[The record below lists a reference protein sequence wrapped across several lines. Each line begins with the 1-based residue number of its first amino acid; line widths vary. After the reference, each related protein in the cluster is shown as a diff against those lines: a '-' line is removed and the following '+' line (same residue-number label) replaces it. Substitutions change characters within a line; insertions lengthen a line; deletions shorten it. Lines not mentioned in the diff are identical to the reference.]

1 MRIAESLVDLVGD
14 TPLLRLARLF
24 QGAPAR
30 VLGKLEFFNPGSSVK
45 DRTGLAMVLAAERS
59 GKLKP
64 GMTIVEPTSG
74 NTGIALAW
82 IAAVRGYKLILTMPE
97 SMSKE
102 RRQLLGFLG
111 ATVALTPAVSGM
123 GGAVAKANE
132 ILASTPDAFMP
143 MQFNNPANPAVHR
156 ATTGPEIWRDTD
168 GQVDAFV
175 AGVGTGG
182 TISGVGECLK
192 KHKPGVRV
200 VAIEPRTSPVLS
212 GGKAG
217 PHLIQGIGAEFVPET
232 FNRAVVDEILAVS
245 DDEALDWMK
254 ALAAKEGLLA
264 GISSGAAVA
273 AVDKLIKRPEYMGK
287 TIVVL
292 LPDTAERYLGT
303 YDL

>member
-1 MRIAESLVDLVGD
+1 MRVAESLVDLVGD

-30 VLGKLEFFNPGSSVK
+30 VLGKLEFFNPASSVK
-45 DRTGLAMVLAAERS
+45 DRTGLSMVMAAERS

-102 RRQLLGFLG
+102 RRKLLGFLG
-111 ATVALTPAVSGM
+111 ATVVLTPAVSGM

-132 ILASTPDAFMP
+132 ILASMPDGFMP

-156 ATTGPEIWRDTD
+156 ATTGPEIWRDTG
-168 GQVDAFV
+168 GQVDVFV

-192 KHKPGVRV
+192 RHKPGVRV

-217 PHLIQGIGAEFVPET
+217 PHLIQGLGAEFVPET

-254 ALAAKEGLLA
+254 ALAVREGLLA

-273 AVDKLIKRPEYMGK
+273 AVDKLIKRPEYAGK

>member
-1 MRIAESLVDLVGD
+1 MRIAESLTDLVGD

-30 VLGKLEFFNPGSSVK
+30 VLGKLEFFNPGGSVK

-59 GKLKP
+59 EKLKR

-102 RRQLLGFLG
+102 RRKLLGFLG
-111 ATVALTPAVSGM
+111 ATVVLTPAVSGM

-132 ILASTPDAFMP
+132 ILASMPDGFMP

-156 ATTGPEIWRDTD
+156 ATTGPEIWRDTG
-168 GQVDAFV
+168 GQVDVFV

-254 ALAAKEGLLA
+254 ALAVREGLLA

-273 AVDKLIKRPEYMGK
+273 AVDKLIRRPEYTGK

>member
-1 MRIAESLVDLVGD
+1 
-14 TPLLRLARLF
+14 
-24 QGAPAR
+24 
-30 VLGKLEFFNPGSSVK
+30 
-45 DRTGLAMVLAAERS
+45 MVMAAERS

-102 RRQLLGFLG
+102 RRKLLGFLG
-111 ATVALTPAVSGM
+111 ATVVLTPAVSGM

-132 ILASTPDAFMP
+132 ILASLPDGFMP

-156 ATTGPEIWRDTD
+156 ATTGPEIWRDTG
-168 GQVDAFV
+168 GQVDVFV

-254 ALAAKEGLLA
+254 ALAAREGLLA

-273 AVDKLIKRPEYMGK
+273 AVDKLIKRPEYAGK

>member
-1 MRIAESLVDLVGD
+1 MRIGESLVDLVGD

-30 VLGKLEFFNPGSSVK
+30 VLGKLEFFNPASSVK
-45 DRTGLAMVLAAERS
+45 DRTGLSMVMAAERS

-102 RRQLLGFLG
+102 RRKLLGFLG
-111 ATVALTPAVSGM
+111 ATVVLTPAVSGM

-132 ILASTPDAFMP
+132 ILASMPDGFMP

-156 ATTGPEIWRDTD
+156 ATTGPEIWRDTG
-168 GQVDAFV
+168 GQVDVFV

-273 AVDKLIKRPEYMGK
+273 AVDKLIKRPEYANK

-292 LPDTAERYLGT
+292 LPDTVERYLGT

>member
-1 MRIAESLVDLVGD
+1 MRIAESLTDLVGD

-24 QGAPAR
+24 HGAPAR
-30 VLGKLEFFNPGSSVK
+30 VLGKLEFFNPAGSVK
-45 DRTGLAMVLAAERS
+45 DRTGLAMVMAAECS
-59 GKLKP
+59 GKLKR

-102 RRQLLGFLG
+102 RRKLLGFLG
-111 ATVALTPAVSGM
+111 ATVVLTPAVSGM

-132 ILASTPDAFMP
+132 ILASLPDGFMP

-156 ATTGPEIWRDTD
+156 ATTGPEIWRDTG
-168 GQVDAFV
+168 GQVDVFV

-192 KHKPGVRV
+192 KHKPGLRV

-245 DDEALDWMK
+245 DDDALDWMK

-273 AVDKLIKRPEYMGK
+273 AVDTLIKRPEYTGK

>member
-1 MRIAESLVDLVGD
+1 MRIAESLTDLVGD

-30 VLGKLEFFNPGSSVK
+30 VLGKLEFFNPGGSVK

-59 GKLKP
+59 EKLKR

-102 RRQLLGFLG
+102 RRKLLGFLG
-111 ATVALTPAVSGM
+111 ATVVLTPAVSGM

-132 ILASTPDAFMP
+132 ILASMPDGFMP

-156 ATTGPEIWRDTD
+156 ATTGPEIWRDTG
-168 GQVDAFV
+168 GQVDVFV

-192 KHKPGVRV
+192 RHKPGVRV

-273 AVDKLIKRPEYMGK
+273 AVDKLIRRPEYTGK

>member
-1 MRIAESLVDLVGD
+1 MRIAESLTDLVGD

-24 QGAPAR
+24 PGSPTR
-30 VLGKLEFFNPGSSVK
+30 VLGKLEFFNPASSVK
-45 DRTGLAMVLAAERS
+45 DRTGLAMVMAAERS
-59 GKLKP
+59 GRLKP

-102 RRQLLGFLG
+102 RRKLLGFLG
-111 ATVALTPAVSGM
+111 ATVVLTPAVSGM

-132 ILASTPDAFMP
+132 ILASMPDAFMP

-156 ATTGPEIWRDTD
+156 ATTGPEIWRDTA
-168 GQVDAFV
+168 GQVDVFV

-192 KHKPGVRV
+192 KHKPDVRV
-200 VAIEPRTSPVLS
+200 VAIEPRASPVLS

-245 DDEALDWMK
+245 DNDALDWMK
-254 ALAAKEGLLA
+254 ALAVKEGLLA

-273 AVDKLIKRPEYMGK
+273 AVDKLLKRPEYANK

>member
-273 AVDKLIKRPEYMGK
+273 AVDKLIKRPEYANK

-292 LPDTAERYLGT
+292 LPDTVERYLGT

>member
-1 MRIAESLVDLVGD
+1 MRVAESLVDLVGD

-30 VLGKLEFFNPGSSVK
+30 VLGKLEFFNPASSVK
-45 DRTGLAMVLAAERS
+45 DRTGLSMVMAAERS

-102 RRQLLGFLG
+102 RRKLLGFLG
-111 ATVALTPAVSGM
+111 ATVVLTPAVSGM

-132 ILASTPDAFMP
+132 ILASMPDGFMP

-156 ATTGPEIWRDTD
+156 ATTGPEIWRDTG
-168 GQVDAFV
+168 GQVDVFV

-192 KHKPGVRV
+192 RHKPGVRV

-254 ALAAKEGLLA
+254 ALAVREGLLA

-273 AVDKLIKRPEYMGK
+273 AVDKLIRRPEYTGK

>member
-1 MRIAESLVDLVGD
+1 MRIAESLTDLVGD

-24 QGAPAR
+24 AGAPAR

-45 DRTGLAMVLAAERS
+45 DRTGLSMVMAAERS

-82 IAAVRGYKLILTMPE
+82 IAAVRRYKLILTMPE

-102 RRQLLGFLG
+102 RRKLLGFLG
-111 ATVALTPAVSGM
+111 ATVVLTPAVSGM

-132 ILASTPDAFMP
+132 ILARSPDAFMP
-143 MQFNNPANPAVHR
+143 MQFNNPANPSVHR

-192 KHKPGVRV
+192 KHKPGVLV

-273 AVDKLIKRPEYMGK
+273 AVDKLIKRPEYTGK

>member
-1 MRIAESLVDLVGD
+1 MRIAESLTDLVGD

-24 QGAPAR
+24 QDAPAR
-30 VLGKLEFFNPGSSVK
+30 VLGKLEFFNPASSVK
-45 DRTGLAMVLAAERS
+45 DRTGLSMVMAAERS

-102 RRQLLGFLG
+102 RRKLLGFLG
-111 ATVALTPAVSGM
+111 ATVVLTPAVSGM

-132 ILASTPDAFMP
+132 ILASLPDGFMP

-156 ATTGPEIWRDTD
+156 ATTGPEIWRDTG
-168 GQVDAFV
+168 GQVDVFV

-217 PHLIQGIGAEFVPET
+217 PHLIQGLGAEFVPET

-273 AVDKLIKRPEYMGK
+273 AVDKLIKRPEYANK

-292 LPDTAERYLGT
+292 LPDTVERYLGT

>member
-59 GKLKP
+59 GKLKR

-111 ATVALTPAVSGM
+111 ATVVLTPAVSGM
-123 GGAVAKANE
+123 GGAVAKASE

-273 AVDKLIKRPEYMGK
+273 AVDKLIKRPEYANK

-292 LPDTAERYLGT
+292 LPDTVERYLGT

>member
-1 MRIAESLVDLVGD
+1 MRIAESLTDLVGD

-24 QGAPAR
+24 QDAPAR
-30 VLGKLEFFNPGSSVK
+30 VLGKLEFFNPASSVK
-45 DRTGLAMVLAAERS
+45 DRTGLAMVMAAERS

-102 RRQLLGFLG
+102 RRKLLGFLG
-111 ATVALTPAVSGM
+111 ATVVLTPAVSGM

-132 ILASTPDAFMP
+132 ILASMPDGFMP

-156 ATTGPEIWRDTD
+156 ATTGPEIWRDTG
-168 GQVDAFV
+168 GQVDVFV

-217 PHLIQGIGAEFVPET
+217 PHLIQGLGAEFVPET

-273 AVDKLIKRPEYMGK
+273 AVDKLIRRPEYTGK

>member
-1 MRIAESLVDLVGD
+1 MRIAESLTDLVGD

-24 QGAPAR
+24 QDAPAR
-30 VLGKLEFFNPGSSVK
+30 VLGKLEFFNPASSVK
-45 DRTGLAMVLAAERS
+45 DRTGLAMVMAAERS

-102 RRQLLGFLG
+102 RRKLLGFLG
-111 ATVALTPAVSGM
+111 ATVVLTPAVSGM

-132 ILASTPDAFMP
+132 ILASLPDGFMP

-156 ATTGPEIWRDTD
+156 ATTGPEIWRDTG
-168 GQVDAFV
+168 GQVDVFV

-217 PHLIQGIGAEFVPET
+217 PHLIQGLGAEFVPET

-273 AVDKLIKRPEYMGK
+273 AVDKLIKRPEYANK

-292 LPDTAERYLGT
+292 LPDTVERYLGT

>member
-1 MRIAESLVDLVGD
+1 MRVAESLVDLVGD

-30 VLGKLEFFNPGSSVK
+30 VLGKLEFFNPASSVK
-45 DRTGLAMVLAAERS
+45 DRTGLSMVMAAERS

-102 RRQLLGFLG
+102 RRKLLGFLG
-111 ATVALTPAVSGM
+111 ATVVLTPAVSGM

-132 ILASTPDAFMP
+132 ILASMPDGFMP

-156 ATTGPEIWRDTD
+156 ATTGPEIWRDTG
-168 GQVDAFV
+168 GQVDVFV

-192 KHKPGVRV
+192 RHKPGVRV

-273 AVDKLIKRPEYMGK
+273 AVDKLIRRPEYTGK

>member
-102 RRQLLGFLG
+102 RRKLLGFLG
-111 ATVALTPAVSGM
+111 ATVVLTPAVSGM

-132 ILASTPDAFMP
+132 ILASMPDGFMP

-156 ATTGPEIWRDTD
+156 ATTGPEIWRDTG
-168 GQVDAFV
+168 GQVDVFV

-273 AVDKLIKRPEYMGK
+273 AVDKLIKRPEYANK

-292 LPDTAERYLGT
+292 LPDTVERYLGT

>member
-1 MRIAESLVDLVGD
+1 MRIAESLTDLVGD

-24 QGAPAR
+24 QDAPAR
-30 VLGKLEFFNPGSSVK
+30 VLGKLEFFNPASSVK
-45 DRTGLAMVLAAERS
+45 DRTGLSMVMAAERS

-102 RRQLLGFLG
+102 RRKLLGFLG
-111 ATVALTPAVSGM
+111 ATVVLTPAVSGM

-132 ILASTPDAFMP
+132 ILASLPDGFMP

-156 ATTGPEIWRDTD
+156 ATTGPEIWRDTG
-168 GQVDAFV
+168 GQVDVFV

-217 PHLIQGIGAEFVPET
+217 PHLIQGLGAEFVPET

-273 AVDKLIKRPEYMGK
+273 AVDKLIRRPEYTGK

>member
-1 MRIAESLVDLVGD
+1 MRIAESLTDLVGD

-30 VLGKLEFFNPGSSVK
+30 VLGKLEFFNPGGSVK

-59 GKLKP
+59 EKLKR

-102 RRQLLGFLG
+102 RRKLLGFLG
-111 ATVALTPAVSGM
+111 ATVVLTPAVSGM

-132 ILASTPDAFMP
+132 ILASLPDGFMP

-156 ATTGPEIWRDTD
+156 ATTGPEIWRDTG
-168 GQVDAFV
+168 GQVDVFV

-217 PHLIQGIGAEFVPET
+217 PHLIQGLGAEFVPET

-273 AVDKLIKRPEYMGK
+273 AVDKLIKRPEYANK

-292 LPDTAERYLGT
+292 LPDTVERYLGT

>member
-1 MRIAESLVDLVGD
+1 MRIAESLTDLVGD

-24 QGAPAR
+24 QDAPAR
-30 VLGKLEFFNPGSSVK
+30 VLGKLEFFNPASSVK
-45 DRTGLAMVLAAERS
+45 DRTGLAMVMAAERS

-102 RRQLLGFLG
+102 RRKLLGFLG
-111 ATVALTPAVSGM
+111 ATVVLTPAVSGM

-132 ILASTPDAFMP
+132 ILASMPDGFMP

-156 ATTGPEIWRDTD
+156 ATTGPEIWRDTG
-168 GQVDAFV
+168 GQVDVFV

-192 KHKPGVRV
+192 RHKPGVRV

-254 ALAAKEGLLA
+254 ALAVREGLLA

-273 AVDKLIKRPEYMGK
+273 AVDKLIRRPEYTGK

>member
-1 MRIAESLVDLVGD
+1 MRIAESLTDLVGD

-45 DRTGLAMVLAAERS
+45 DRTGLSMVMAAERS

-102 RRQLLGFLG
+102 RRKLLGFLG
-111 ATVALTPAVSGM
+111 ATVVLTPAVSGM

-132 ILASTPDAFMP
+132 ILASMPDGFMP

-156 ATTGPEIWRDTD
+156 ATTGPEIWRDTG
-168 GQVDAFV
+168 GQVDVFV

-192 KHKPGVRV
+192 KHKLGVRV

-273 AVDKLIKRPEYMGK
+273 AVDKLIKRPEYTGK

>member
-102 RRQLLGFLG
+102 RRKLLGFLG
-111 ATVALTPAVSGM
+111 ATVVLTPAVSGM

-132 ILASTPDAFMP
+132 ILASMPDGFMP

-156 ATTGPEIWRDTD
+156 ATTGPEIWRDTG
-168 GQVDAFV
+168 GQVDVFV

>member
-1 MRIAESLVDLVGD
+1 MRVAESLVDLVGD

-30 VLGKLEFFNPGSSVK
+30 VLGKLEFFNPASSVK
-45 DRTGLAMVLAAERS
+45 DRTGLSMVMAAERS

-102 RRQLLGFLG
+102 RRKLLGFLG
-111 ATVALTPAVSGM
+111 ATVVLTPAVSGM

-132 ILASTPDAFMP
+132 ILASMPDGFMP

-156 ATTGPEIWRDTD
+156 ATTGPEIWRDTG
-168 GQVDAFV
+168 GQVDVFV

-192 KHKPGVRV
+192 RHKPGVRV

-254 ALAAKEGLLA
+254 ALAVREGLLA

-273 AVDKLIKRPEYMGK
+273 AVDKLIRRSEYTGK

>member
-1 MRIAESLVDLVGD
+1 MRVAESLVDLVGD

-30 VLGKLEFFNPGSSVK
+30 VLGKLEFFNPASSVK
-45 DRTGLAMVLAAERS
+45 DRTGLSMVMAAERS

-111 ATVALTPAVSGM
+111 ATVVLTPAVSGM

-132 ILASTPDAFMP
+132 ILASMPDGFMP

-156 ATTGPEIWRDTD
+156 ATTGPEIWRDTG
-168 GQVDAFV
+168 GQVDVFV

-192 KHKPGVRV
+192 RHKPGVRV

-254 ALAAKEGLLA
+254 ALAVREGLLA

-273 AVDKLIKRPEYMGK
+273 AVDKLIRRPEYTGK

>member
-1 MRIAESLVDLVGD
+1 MRVAESLVDLVGD

-24 QGAPAR
+24 QGAPSR
-30 VLGKLEFFNPGSSVK
+30 VLGKLEFFNPASSVK
-45 DRTGLAMVLAAERS
+45 DRTGLAMVMAAEQS

-82 IAAVRGYKLILTMPE
+82 IATVRGYKLILTMPE

-102 RRQLLGFLG
+102 RRKLLGFLG
-111 ATVALTPAVSGM
+111 ATVVLTPAGLGM

-168 GQVDAFV
+168 GQVDVFV

-192 KHKPGVRV
+192 GHKPGVRV

-232 FNRAVVDEILAVS
+232 VNRAVIDEILAVS

-254 ALAAKEGLLA
+254 ALAVKEGLLA

-273 AVDKLIKRPEYMGK
+273 AADKLIKRPEYAGK

>member
-1 MRIAESLVDLVGD
+1 MRIAESLTDLVGD
-14 TPLLRLARLF
+14 TLLLRLARLF
-24 QGAPAR
+24 AGAPAQ
-30 VLGKLEFFNPGSSVK
+30 VLGKLEFFNPASSVK
-45 DRTGLAMVLAAERS
+45 DRTGLAMVMAAERS
-59 GKLKP
+59 GRLKP

-82 IAAVRGYKLILTMPE
+82 IAAVRGYRLILTMPE

-102 RRQLLGFLG
+102 RRKLLGFLG
-111 ATVALTPAVSGM
+111 ATVVLTPAVSGM

-132 ILASTPDAFMP
+132 ILASMPDGFMP

-156 ATTGPEIWRDTD
+156 ATTGPEIWRDTG
-168 GQVDAFV
+168 GQVDVFV

-217 PHLIQGIGAEFVPET
+217 PHLIQGLGAEFVPET

-273 AVDKLIKRPEYMGK
+273 AVDKLIKRPEYAGK

>member
-111 ATVALTPAVSGM
+111 ATVVLTPAVLGM

-273 AVDKLIKRPEYMGK
+273 AVDKLIKRREYAGK

-292 LPDTAERYLGT
+292 LPDTVERYLGT

>member
-30 VLGKLEFFNPGSSVK
+30 VLGKLEFFNPASSVK
-45 DRTGLAMVLAAERS
+45 DRTGLSMVMAAERS

-102 RRQLLGFLG
+102 RRKLLGFLG
-111 ATVALTPAVSGM
+111 ATVVLTPAVSGM

-132 ILASTPDAFMP
+132 ILASMPDGFMP

-156 ATTGPEIWRDTD
+156 ATTGPEIWRDTG
-168 GQVDAFV
+168 GQVDVFV

-273 AVDKLIKRPEYMGK
+273 AVDKLIKRPEYANK

-292 LPDTAERYLGT
+292 LPDTVERYLGT

>member
-59 GKLKP
+59 GKLKR

-111 ATVALTPAVSGM
+111 ATVVLTPAVSGM
-123 GGAVAKANE
+123 GGAVAKASE

-200 VAIEPRTSPVLS
+200 VAVEPRTSPVLS

-273 AVDKLIKRPEYMGK
+273 AVDKLIKRPEYANK

-292 LPDTAERYLGT
+292 LPDTVERYLGT

>member
-1 MRIAESLVDLVGD
+1 MRIAESLTDLVGD

-24 QGAPAR
+24 QDAPAR
-30 VLGKLEFFNPGSSVK
+30 VLGKLEFFNPASSVK
-45 DRTGLAMVLAAERS
+45 DRTGLAMVMAAERS

-102 RRQLLGFLG
+102 RRKLLGFLG
-111 ATVALTPAVSGM
+111 ATVVLTPAVSGM

-132 ILASTPDAFMP
+132 ILASLPDGFMP

-156 ATTGPEIWRDTD
+156 ATTGPEIWRDTG
-168 GQVDAFV
+168 GQVDVFV

-254 ALAAKEGLLA
+254 ALAAREGLLA

-273 AVDKLIKRPEYMGK
+273 AVDKLIKRPEYAGK